1 MYALNH
7 RLCSCLNERDVSI
20 TYAFTSPPTLTI
32 NRHRSEPLIIQIEPL
47 EPAYL
52 RVAHTMEV
60 KSGFNS
66 FFLDW
71 TNELKQNINV
81 YVDFEFV
88 DNGQPRALTSV
99 FSSNLESDRR
109 FINDLNLGAD
119 QKVKVK
125 VRVEDIYGNTT
136 ETIHKGEIALLEEM
150 EITTKT
156 MTIPNANE
164 SIGGVPMV
172 FGDGLEGRA
181 RYLIDNIIA
190 RQDNL
195 NFMHTNA
202 RGRTGR
208 LADGNMPWN
217 YMIDLGDYYELSRI
231 ITVQRHSG
239 GLANINRGQ
248 YYKANNVGRYK
259 MYYWDEDI
267 NDWQE
272 ISEHTIP
279 VIEGLSDL

>member
-1 MYALNH
+1 M
-7 RLCSCLNERDVSI
+7 

-109 FINDLNLGAD
+109 FINDLALGAD
-119 QKVKVK
+119 
-125 VRVEDIYGNTT
+125 
-136 ETIHKGEIALLEEM
+136 HKGKSR
-150 EITTKT
+150 TKFISPG
-156 MTIPNANE
+156 MAPK
-164 SIGGVPMV
+164 
-172 FGDGLEGRA
+172 
-181 RYLIDNIIA
+181 
-190 RQDNL
+190 
-195 NFMHTNA
+195 
-202 RGRTGR
+202 RT
-208 LADGNMPWN
+208 
-217 YMIDLGDYYELSRI
+217 
-231 ITVQRHSG
+231 
-239 GLANINRGQ
+239 
-248 YYKANNVGRYK
+248 
-259 MYYWDEDI
+259 
-267 NDWQE
+267 
-272 ISEHTIP
+272 
-279 VIEGLSDL
+279 VI